1 MVTKTISNHCPFK
14 ARPILKYSRFK
25 IAKMQHPEILQIPV
39 LAVSLANL
47 QQNIVFFLAM
57 YNFVCFKFILFCLFI
72 WLLTGRALQY
82 GGRIQRKTW
91 CMGPYAGGGYNLT
104 LCPLQSRIQHIYHG
118 QPYARV
124 DPNPMLES
132 TLALQSG
139 TFDLASVHELLRILR
154 KGTFPLFSSTKFT
167 SDESAYRV
175 PNRESNQE
183 LTKRQA
189 SI

>member
-1 MVTKTISNHCPFK
+1 MVTKTISNYCPFK

-57 YNFVCFKFILFCLFI
+57 YNFVCFKFILFSLFI

-91 CMGPYAGGGYNLT
+91 YMGPYAGGDYNLT
-104 LCPLQSRIQHIYHG
+104 LCPLQSRLQHIYHG
-118 QPYARV
+118 QSYARV
-124 DPNPMLES
+124 DLNPLPELS
-132 TLALQSG
+132 LALQSG
-139 TFDLASVHELLRILR
+139 TLDLASVHELLR
-154 KGTFPLFSSTKFT
+154 LF
-167 SDESAYRV
+167 
-175 PNRESNQE
+175 
-183 LTKRQA
+183 KRA
-189 SI
+189 GGHFHYSHRL